1 MTGSGGD
8 IETLVKLER
17 GRREEEVEELF
28 TASEEEMKI

>member
-1 MTGSGGD
+1 MTGGESD

-17 GRREEEVEELF
+17 GWCKEEVGKLF

>member
-1 MTGSGGD
+1 
-8 IETLVKLER
+8 VKLER